1 LLHRLGLDEPLD
13 GTVDRRVK
21 AFFHGEFFLK
31 EIFRKDIR
39 PGKQSLRRAVEYVL
53 ICKIAAREYHC
64 ACYDSRARIAAT
76 FLSRLQAK
84 RASC

>member
-39 PGKQSLRRAVEYVL
+39 PGKQVWEER
-53 ICKIAAREYHC
+53 
-64 ACYDSRARIAAT
+64 
-76 FLSRLQAK
+76 
-84 RASC
+84 